1 MSQISIKQLYDLGF
15 GIHWL
20 AHKSKVPVKGGW
32 TNGKRDDWKTLVSE
46 FSKRYDAKKYN
57 VGTKLGKASK
67 VQGGFLAVI
76 DCDMKSTESHH
87 LKEMQAAI
95 ETISAH
101 IDLDST
107 PMVLSGRGG
116 GSCHYYIVTPE
127 PIKARKLFQSTDK
140 IKVLMPSA
148 KPSGKEIET
157 LSADEIKAGWR
168 LRAAWEIGLIG
179 EGQQVVLP
187 PSIHPDSGKP
197 YTWNQ
202 GLEFGFEKV
211 ENSVF
216 NLIGEKIRENKSQ
229 NNLKNK
235 TIDQDF
241 KFAQV
246 NLNETGLSAKMIS
259 LITDGTDCVD
269 RSAGLMSAAI
279 AMARVGM
286 DDQEIVSVLSDESF
300 LLGQVAFD
308 HVKSGSR
315 KKAAEWLLKYTV
327 AKARYEI
334 SAARAFEDEAIVENV
349 QLSDEEAKA
358 QADAL
363 LIQDAN
369 LLPDLT
375 EKGKPRATLRNV
387 LHIIENA
394 VDPECVAYDE
404 FARRIIFMTDTPW
417 GGCMG
422 QPVTDISDSN
432 LKIWIA
438 RNFRFEPSK
447 DQCFEAINLLAHRN
461 RFHPVRDYLD
471 GLRWD
476 GKERLA
482 GWLKRGMG
490 AIGDDAYLSA
500 VGTKTLVA
508 AVARIYEA
516 GIKFDYVTV
525 LQGDQGKKKSTA
537 IAALAGAEWFNDN
550 LGDIHQKD
558 VVDCMNGKWIIEI
571 SEMASARKADIDFL
585 KGFITRQVDKV
596 RLPYGRRA
604 EEFPRQCIFIGTTN
618 QEDYLHDETGNRRFW
633 CVTITEADLDWIK
646 ENRDQ
651 LFAEAVEL
659 YHLGEPL
666 WLENKEIE
674 AQAVKEQ
681 AARLYEDDWKPLIRE
696 WLESQKDESGKMAR
710 DYYTIID
717 IYKGAIGQTSISNNV
732 TPQEGNRV
740 RKVLRSLGWKTS
752 VKRFGDSVMRVWVKK

>member
-1 MSQISIKQLYDLGF
+1 MNQIKIKELYDLGF

-46 FSKRYDAKKYN
+46 HSKDYN
-57 VGTKLGKASK
+57 VGTKLGKASAIN
-67 VQGGFLAVI
+67 GGFLAVI
-76 DCDMKSTESHH
+76 DCDMKSTEPHH

-95 ETISAH
+95 ESISEK

-116 GSCHYYIVTPE
+116 GSCHYYILTDQ
-127 PIKARKLFQSTDK
+127 PIKMRKLYQSQDR

-148 KPSGKEIET
+148 KPSNNEIET
-157 LSADEIKAGWR
+157 LSADEIKAGMR

-197 YTWNQ
+197 YVWNQ
-202 GLEFGFEKV
+202 GFEFGIVKV
-211 ENSVF
+211 ANSIF
-216 NLIGEKIRENKSQ
+216 DSIGEKIRENKSKT
-229 NNLKNK
+229 NLKNK
-235 TIDQDF
+235 TVDQDF
-241 KFAQV
+241 KFIDV
-246 NLNETGLSAKMIS
+246 KLNETGLSAKIIS
-259 LITDGTDCVD
+259 LIVDGTDCVD

-286 DDQEIVSVLSDESF
+286 DDQEIVSVLTDDKNF
-300 LLGQVAFD
+300 LGQVAFD
-308 HVKSGSR
+308 HVKSDSR
-315 KKAAEWLLKYTV
+315 KKAAEWLLKYTI

-334 SAARAFEDEAIVENV
+334 SAARAFEDEAIVENTI
-349 QLSDEEAKA
+349 LSDAEAKA
-358 QADAL
+358 QTEAL

-369 LLPDLT
+369 MLPDLT

-404 FARRIIFMTDTPW
+404 FARRIIFMMDTPW
-417 GGCMG
+417 GGCAG
-422 QPVTDISDSN
+422 QAVTDISDSN

-447 DQCFEAINLLAHRN
+447 DQCFEAMNILAHKN

-471 GLRWD
+471 SLRWD
-476 GKERLA
+476 GTERL
-482 GWLKRGMG
+482 GTWLKKGMG
-490 AIGDDAYLSA
+490 AVGHDEYLSA
-500 VGTKTLVA
+500 VGIKTLVA

-516 GIKFDYVTV
+516 GIKFDYVMV
-525 LQGDQGKKKSTA
+525 LEGDQGKKKSTA
-537 IAALAGAEWFNDN
+537 IAALAGADWFNDN

-633 CVTITEADLDWIK
+633 CVTIKEADVEWIRA
-646 ENRDQ
+646 NRDQ

-666 WLENKEIE
+666 WLENKMIE

-681 AARLYEDDWKPLIRE
+681 AARLHEDEWKPLIKN
-696 WLESQKDESGKMAR
+696 WLETQKDESGKLAK

-732 TPQEGNRV
+732 TPLEGNRV
-740 RKVLRSLGWKTS
+740 RKVMRSLGWKTKVHRAGS
-752 VKRFGDSVMRVWVKK
+752 NTYRVWVEKI

>member
-1 MSQISIKQLYDLGF
+1 MNQIKIKALYDLGF
-15 GIHWL
+15 AIHWL
-20 AHKSKVPVKGGW
+20 KEKSKVPVNAGW
-32 TNGKRDDWKTLVSE
+32 TKGNRDSWETLIKTHN
-46 FSKRYDAKKYN
+46 KKYN
-57 VGTKLGKASK
+57 VGVRLGQASK
-67 VQGGFLAVI
+67 VFGGYLAVI
-76 DCDMKSTESHH
+76 DCDMKSTSPHH
-87 LKEMQAAI
+87 IHEMARA
-95 ETISAH
+95 
-101 IDLDST
+101 LDEVVKFIPLNEI
-107 PMVLSGRGG
+107 PMVSSGRGG
-116 GSCHYYIVTPE
+116 GSCHYYIVTSE
-127 PIKARKLFQSTDK
+127 PIKARKLFQSNDV
-140 IKVLMPSA
+140 IKVLMPSSTRIS
-148 KPSGKEIET
+148 KREET
-157 LSADEIKAGWR
+157 ELSAEEIKKGFR
-168 LRAAWEIGLIG
+168 LRAAWEIGIIG

-187 PSIHPDSGKP
+187 PSVHPDTGNPYVWNRGIKGSLKP
-197 YTWNQ
+197 
-202 GLEFGFEKV
+202 
-211 ENSVF
+211 
-216 NLIGEKIRENKSQ
+216 IA
-229 NNLKNK
+229 NNLFDSIGGEQAAGGERKK
-235 TIDQDF
+235 ITGTKAGGF
-241 KFAQV
+241 KAV
-246 NLNETGLSAKMIS
+246 KVDLKSSGLSAKMVS
-259 LITDGTDCVD
+259 LIMDGTDCTD
-269 RSAGLMSAAI
+269 RSAAMMSATI
-279 AMARVGM
+279 AMCRVGM
-286 DDQEIVSVLSDESF
+286 SDDEILSVLTDDQLF
-300 LLGQVAFD
+300 LGQVSFD
-308 HVKSGSR
+308 HVKSGDR
-315 KKAAEWLLKYTV
+315 QKAADWVSKYTL
-327 AKARYEI
+327 AKARYEV
-334 SAARAFEDEAIVENV
+334 SAARAFENEAIVENTV
-349 QLSDEEAKA
+349 LSDEEAKT
-358 QADAL
+358 QAETL

-387 LHIIENA
+387 VHIIENA

-404 FARRIIFMTDTPW
+404 FARRIIFMMDTPW
-417 GGCMG
+417 GGSSG
-422 QPVTDISDSN
+422 RAVTDVDDVN
-432 LKIWIA
+432 LKLWIA

-447 DQCFEAINLLAHRN
+447 DQCFEAMNLLAHRN
-461 RFHPVRDYLD
+461 KFHPVRDYLD

-482 GWLKRGMG
+482 TFLKRGMG

-537 IAALAGAEWFNDN
+537 IAALAGADWFNDN

-633 CVTITEADLDWIK
+633 CVTIKEADLNWIK

-666 WLENKEIE
+666 WLENKMVE

-681 AARLYEDDWKPLIRE
+681 AARLFEDEWKPLIVE
-696 WLESQKDESGKMAR
+696 WIETQKIEDGKMTK
-710 DYYTIID
+710 DYYTILD

-740 RKVLRSLGWKTS
+740 RKVMRGLGWKTA
-752 VKRFGDSVMRVWVKK
+752 VKRLGDSTLRVWMPKS